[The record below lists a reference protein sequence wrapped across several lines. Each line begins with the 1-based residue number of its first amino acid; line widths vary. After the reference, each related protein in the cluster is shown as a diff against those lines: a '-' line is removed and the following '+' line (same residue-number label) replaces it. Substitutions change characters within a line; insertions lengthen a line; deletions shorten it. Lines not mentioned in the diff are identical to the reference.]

1 MEGAQAVFFGAILGL
16 LGALPPAVLFERALR
31 RARTPSIAAGLVSI
45 AVSFVILAG
54 ALFLAKS
61 LLHADALLFG
71 CAEVTAFLLVWAIE
85 AIRAWYDAQH
95 RVRQGER
102 KSGES
107 SR

>member
-31 RARTPSIAAGLVSI
+31 KARTPSIAAGLVSI

-71 CAEVTAFLLVWAIE
+71 CAEVTAFLLVWVFE
-85 AIRAWYDAQH
+85 AVRAWYDAQH
-95 RVRQGER
+95 GVRQEER